1 MIKNLIE
8 DIRSEMTNSILFW
21 NALYYIA
28 LIGSMFYDMEIA
40 TGIWGI
46 SSIIGLLFGF
56 AAVFDDDDEHFFI
69 RNLWFYTTIVALII
83 YAGVIFYFIIVRPI
97 RKLIKSF
104 NNWLNNLGNSN

>member
-8 DIRSEMTNSILFW
+8 DIRSEVTNSILFW

-40 TGIWGI
+40 TGIWGV
-46 SSIIGLLFGF
+46 SSIIGLLLGFG
-56 AAVFDDDDEHFFI
+56 AVFDEDDNFFI
-69 RNLWFYTTIVALII
+69 KHLWIYTTIVALMI
-83 YAGVIFYFIIVRPI
+83 YACVILYFIAWRPI
-97 RKLIKSF
+97 SFLIKKF